1 MMSPLDRAAGV
12 PQTLK
17 PVRRSRRRPHAAK
30 ELRYGLLF
38 ASPVLAGYLLFVLVP
53 IATSIYLSFTNY
65 SVGMVPEW
73 IGIGNYK
80 TLFTGAD
87 PFFYPAVKATFYYVF
102 ASVPLGI
109 IISFFAAVLLNQKIV
124 GRAFFRG
131 IFYLPVIIPLA
142 ASSMVW
148 MWLLQPD
155 FGIVNYMLEQLH
167 LPTSQWLGDTGSV
180 VPTLIL
186 FSFWTLGNTIV
197 IFLAGLQ
204 GIPSQLYEAIEI
216 DGGNRLHKLFYITI
230 PMTSS
235 IIFFNTV
242 IAFIN
247 GFQAFVQPSVMT
259 QGGPNNKSLFY
270 VLYLFNE
277 GFKSSRMG
285 SASAISV
292 LLFLV
297 IALFTA
303 LIFFFSKSLVYYE
316 GKGEQR

>member
-1 MMSPLDRAAGV
+1 MKPLASVHERELKAERGAG
-12 PQTLK
+12 QK
-17 PVRRSRRRPHAAK
+17 RK
-30 ELRYGLLF
+30 FGELGFGLLF
-38 ASPVLAGYLLFVLVP
+38 ASPVLLGYVIFVIVP
-53 IATSIYLSFTNY
+53 IAATFYLGFTSY
-65 SVGMVPEW
+65 SVGTVPKW
-73 IGIGNYK
+73 IGFDNYAS
-80 TLFTGAD
+80 LFSGAD
-87 PFFYPAVKATFYYVF
+87 PFFYPAVKATVYYVGL
-102 ASVPLGI
+102 SVPLGI
-109 IISFFAAVLLNQKIV
+109 ILSFFLAILLNQQVAGKS
-124 GRAFFRG
+124 FFRG
-131 IFYLPVIIPLA
+131 VFYLPVIIPLA

-155 FGIVNYMLEQLH
+155 FGIVNYALDALH
-167 LPTSQWLGDTGSV
+167 LRASRWLGDTTSV

-204 GIPSQLYEAIEI
+204 GIPAHLYEAIEL
-216 DGGNRLHKLFYITI
+216 DGGNRLHKLIYITI
-230 PMTSS
+230 PMSSS

-247 GFQAFVQPSVMT
+247 GFQTFVQPAVMT
-259 QGGPNNKSLFY
+259 QGGPNNASLLY

-297 IALFTA
+297 IMLFTA
-303 LIFFFSKSLVYYE
+303 AIFYFSKSLVYYE
-316 GKGEQR
+316 GKEERR

>member
-1 MMSPLDRAAGV
+1 MKSNPVIPEPYAALPKGKRKSG
-12 PQTLK
+12 Q
-17 PVRRSRRRPHAAK
+17 

-38 ASPVLAGYLLFVLVP
+38 ASPVLIGYLLFVLFP
-53 IATSIYLSFTNY
+53 IVASIYLSFTTY
-65 SVGMVPEW
+65 SVGTLPKW
-73 IGIGNYK
+73 IGTANYE
-80 TLFTGAD
+80 TLFSGAD
-87 PFFYPAVKATFYYVF
+87 PFFYPAVTATFYYVF
-102 ASVPLGI
+102 VSVPLGI
-109 IISFFAAVLLNQKIV
+109 VISFFMAVLLNQKIK

-131 IFYLPVIIPLA
+131 VFYLPVIIPLA

-155 FGIVNYMLEQLH
+155 FGIVNYVLELLH
-167 LPTSQWLGDTGSV
+167 LPTSQWLGDTTSV

-204 GIPSQLYEAIEI
+204 GIPAHLYDAIEI
-216 DGGNRLHKLFYITI
+216 DGGGRFHKLFYITI
-230 PMTSS
+230 PMSSS

-285 SASAISV
+285 SASAIAV

-303 LIFFFSKSLVYYE
+303 VIFFFSKSLVYYE
-316 GKGEQR
+316 GKGGKS

>member
-1 MMSPLDRAAGV
+1 MNSITKVAEAGKPARASRSSKRADREM
-12 PQTLK
+12 
-17 PVRRSRRRPHAAK
+17 RN
-30 ELRYGLLF
+30 GLLF

-53 IATSIYLSFTNY
+53 IAASLYLSFTDY
-65 SVGMVPEW
+65 SVGTVPRW
-73 IGIGNYK
+73 IGIGNY
-80 TLFTGAD
+80 TNLFSGAD

-102 ASVPLGI
+102 VSVPLGI
-109 IISFFAAVLLNQKIV
+109 IISFGAAMLLNQKII

-131 IFYLPVIIPLA
+131 VFYLPVIIPLA

-155 FGIVNYMLEQLH
+155 FGIVNYTLERLH

-186 FSFWTLGNTIV
+186 FSFWSLGNTIV

-204 GIPSQLYEAIEI
+204 GIPAHLYEAIEI
-216 DGGNRLHKLFYITI
+216 DGGNRLHKLIYITI

-235 IIFFNTV
+235 VIFFNTV

-259 QGGPNNKSLFY
+259 QGGPAGKSLFY

-292 LLFLV
+292 LLFVV

-303 LIFFFSKSLVYYE
+303 LIFLFSKSLVYYE
-316 GKGEQR
+316 GKGGRQ

>member
-1 MMSPLDRAAGV
+1 MKPIAGFQKSSIMQARADRR
-12 PQTLK
+12 K
-17 PVRRSRRRPHAAK
+17 RSSK
-30 ELRYGLLF
+30 EFGYGILF
-38 ASPVLAGYLLFVLVP
+38 ASPVLMGYLIFVIVP
-53 IATSIYLSFTNY
+53 IIATLYLSFTTY
-65 SVGMVPEW
+65 SVGTIPKW
-73 IGIGNYK
+73 LGFNNYVH
-80 TLFTGAD
+80 LFEGAD
-87 PFFYPAVKATFYYVF
+87 PFFYPAVKATLYYVGL
-102 ASVPLGI
+102 SVPLGI
-109 IISFFAAVLLNQKIV
+109 ILSFFIAILLNQNIV
-124 GRAFFRG
+124 AKGFFRSV
-131 IFYLPVIIPLA
+131 FYLPVIIPIA

-155 FGIVNYMLEQLH
+155 FGIVNYTLELFH
-167 LPTSQWLGDTGSV
+167 LPTSKWLGDITSV

-204 GIPSQLYEAIEI
+204 GIPSHLYEALDI
-216 DGGNRLHKLFYITI
+216 DGGNMLHKLIYITV
-230 PMTSS
+230 PMSSS

-247 GFQAFVQPSVMT
+247 GFQTFVQPAVMT
-259 QGGPNNKSLFY
+259 QGGPNNASLFY

-297 IALFTA
+297 IILFTA
-303 LIFFFSKSLVYYE
+303 AIFLFSKPFVYYE
-316 GKGEQR
+316 GKGEK